1 MLNELIILANDF
13 DQKGLRKE
21 ANSVD
26 FLIQKFAGNE
36 NLLNALLEA
45 LLFGKQPK
53 ELTEELTKEQADE
66 VLETLSTPEAKET
79 LEKLWKDRTNT
90 EEPTWSDLF
99 SGNDPRRTGRDDS
112 ITASLVGG
120 LVKLA
125 NHLDQKGLRKEAD
138 LLDRIIRENF

>member
-21 ANSVD
+21 ADSVD

-36 NLLNALLEA
+36 NLLTTLLKALFLGE
-45 LLFGKQPK
+45 QP
-53 ELTEELTKEQADE
+53 EELTKEQADE
-66 VLETLSTPEAKET
+66 VLETLSTPEAKKT
-79 LEKLWKDRTNT
+79 LNNLWKDRADT
-90 EEPTWSDLF
+90 EEPTWRDLL
-99 SGNDPRRTGRDDS
+99 SGNDPERTGRV
-112 ITASLVGG
+112 TASLVGG